1 MLHKTNSNKKYS
13 SDAQFT
19 NKPKICQ
26 DFVAFVY
33 QINSQHDFFLFPIL
47 AVFDRIKVDIL
58 RESRK
63 ILLFTP
69 GASRPESKSYK
80 FPWTPGPMPA
90 VNVVKINRI

>member
-1 MLHKTNSNKKYS
+1 MEHTVTKKYS

-33 QINSQHDFFLFPIL
+33 QIISQHDFFLFPIL
-47 AVFDRIKVDIL
+47 AVFARIKADIL
-58 RESRK
+58 GERQN
-63 ILLFTP
+63 ILFLTS

>member
-1 MLHKTNSNKKYS
+1 MEYTSTKKYIS
-13 SDAQFT
+13 NAQFT

-33 QINSQHDFFLFPIL
+33 KLFIS
-47 AVFDRIKVDIL
+47 I
-58 RESRK
+58 
-63 ILLFTP
+63 ILLFPKIIVFARINLGISGERKKILFLTS
-69 GASRPESKSYK
+69 GARRPESKSYK